1 MIRVLF
7 YLVCLL
13 YFKLAMASIEMTIQP
28 NPAQVGEEVQLII
41 KQKGA
46 SASHSI
52 PDISALSKD
61 FQIAGTQQSMSY
73 QMMNGVSQHENI
85 WIIILIPKHTGQIHI
100 PVIEISGERSE
111 PQTIEVAE
119 NFHSTPQNT
128 SGESKSEKLNSV
140 FLQWLVEPEQAV
152 LHEQIKL
159 TLKVYHQL
167 PLLDAKLSPPHV
179 ENALLYSVE
188 QHQHKI
194 EMIKGHRYEV
204 EIYQYLIYPQ
214 KAEKLKIT
222 PPVLDAL
229 EYDLMPT
236 PVRAT
241 LNEKVI
247 QVLPPIVKIKDW
259 LPAKSLNFEELS
271 PVHNNLELPFGDTFT
286 RKIRVSAEGVPANLI
301 PDINTSC
308 GEHCKVY
315 IHTLDSS
322 NKILDGELFG
332 SKTFEMTYLPNQSGQ
347 VEILPIHIDWFNVKT
362 RKQETMG
369 IPGVQLNILPESVNQ
384 HEEHADIQQT
394 SPWIKLPTWLGILLG
409 MALGIFGVRLGRG
422 FSWNK
427 WMDRIKQIE
436 FQDRTLKIACLK
448 GDATKVREELLVWA
462 KKAYS
467 SANIHDLHD
476 ISHKLTSGEL
486 KNEVEKLS
494 KFLFSKHYQSSN
506 WDGKTFWDAFKK
518 FKKPA
523 PESMKKPKVSSNLNP
538 N

>member
-1 MIRVLF
+1 MYVN
-7 YLVCLL
+7 
-13 YFKLAMASIEMTIQP
+13 LAMASVDMTIQP
-28 NPAQVGEEVQLII
+28 NPVQVGEEVQMII

-61 FQIAGTQQSMSY
+61 FQIVGTQQSMSY

-85 WIIILIPKHTGQIHI
+85 WIIILIPKHTGQIKI
-100 PVIEISGERSE
+100 PAIEISGERST
-111 PQTIEVAE
+111 PQTIEVVQNAR
-119 NFHSTPQNT
+119 STSQNT
-128 SGESKSEKLNSV
+128 LGDSQTEKLDSV

-194 EMIKGHRYEV
+194 EMIKGRRYEV

-241 LNEKVI
+241 LPEKLI
-247 QVLPPIVKIKDW
+247 QVLPPIIKVKDW
-259 LPAKSLNFEELS
+259 LPAKSLNYEELS
-271 PVHNNLELPFGDTFT
+271 PIHNELELPFGDTYT

-301 PDINTSC
+301 PDVHTSC
-308 GEHCKVY
+308 GEYCRVY
-315 IHTLDSS
+315 IHTIDTS

-332 SKTFEMTYLPNQSGQ
+332 SKTFEITYLPNQSGQ

-362 RKQETMG
+362 RKQETMN
-369 IPGVQLNILPESVNQ
+369 IPGVQLNILPESAIKN
-384 HEEHADIQQT
+384 EEHSDTQQ
-394 SPWIKLPTWLGILLG
+394 SPGWIKIPTWLGLLFGIVIGIL
-409 MALGIFGVRLGRG
+409 GVRLGRK
-422 FSWNK
+422 FSWHK
-427 WMDRIKQIE
+427 WLDGIKQLE
-436 FQDRTLKIACLK
+436 LQERALKTACIK
-448 GDATKVREELLVWA
+448 GDAAKVREELLIWG
-462 KKAYS
+462 KKTYS
-467 SANIHDLHD
+467 SVNIHDLHD
-476 ISHKLTSGEL
+476 INHQLTSGEL
-486 KNEVEKLS
+486 KNEVEKLTE
-494 KFLFSKHYQSSN
+494 FLFAKHHQFSH
-506 WDGKTFWDAFKK
+506 WDGKAFWDAFKK
-518 FKKPA
+518 YKKPVDDA
-523 PESMKKPKVSSNLNP
+523 IKNPKVWSNLNP

>member
-1 MIRVLF
+1 MMRVLF
-7 YLVCLL
+7 YLACLL

-52 PDISALSKD
+52 PDISALSED
-61 FQIAGTQQSMSY
+61 FRIAGTQQSMSY

-85 WIIILIPKHTGQIHI
+85 WIIILIPKHTGQIQI
-100 PVIEISGERSE
+100 PAIEISGERSK
-111 PQTIEVAE
+111 PQAIEVTD
-119 NFHSTPQNT
+119 NVHSTPQNT
-128 SGESKSEKLNSV
+128 SGESKSEKLDSV
-140 FLQWLVEPEQAV
+140 FLQWLVEPDQAV

-194 EMIKGHRYEV
+194 EMVKGHRYEV

-229 EYDLMPT
+229 EYELMPT

-241 LNEKVI
+241 LPEKVI
-247 QVLPPIVKIKDW
+247 QILPPIVQIKDW
-259 LPAKSLNFEELS
+259 LPAKSLNYEELS
-271 PVHNNLELPFGDTFT
+271 PVHNDLELPFGDTFT

-301 PDINTSC
+301 PDIQTSC
-308 GEHCKVY
+308 VEHCKVY
-315 IHTLDSS
+315 IHSIDSS

-332 SKTFEMTYLPNQSGQ
+332 SKTFEITYLPNQSGQ
-347 VEILPIHIDWFNVKT
+347 VEILPIHIDWFNVTT
-362 RKQETMG
+362 RKQETMD
-369 IPGVQLNILPESVNQ
+369 IPGAKLNILPESVNQ
-384 HEEHADIQQT
+384 LQEPTEIEQ
-394 SPWIKLPTWLGILLG
+394 SSVWIKIPNWLGILLG
-409 MALGIFGVRLGRG
+409 MALGILVVRLGRD

-427 WMDRIKQIE
+427 WIVNIKQVE
-436 FQDRTLKIACLK
+436 FQDRALKTACVK
-448 GDATKVREELLVWA
+448 GDAAKVREELLVWA
-462 KKAYS
+462 KKVYAS
-467 SANIHDLHD
+467 SNIHDLHD
-476 ISHKLTSGEL
+476 ISHQLIPGEL

-494 KFLFSKHYQSSN
+494 EFLFSKHLQSTK
-506 WDGKTFWDAFKK
+506 WEGKTFWDAFKK
-518 FKKPA
+518 WRKPV
-523 PESMKKPKVSSNLNP
+523 PESIKKPKVWSNLNP